1 MNLVRYTP
9 EQWSSVAEAI
19 HSEVFNE
26 FRGKEINRIDYV
38 LVVWHDSIPLGYMT
52 LRESD
57 SASIYIGYGGILPE
71 ARKNIRS
78 YGGYMMLLAYLKQ
91 RYDRATTLIENT
103 NIEML
108 RLAFKAGFIVTG
120 LKAFKE
126 YIFLELTLEWG
137 EHGSK

>member
-1 MNLVRYTP
+1 VNLVRYTP

>member
-91 RYDRATTLIENT
+91 RYDRATTLIEYT

>member
-1 MNLVRYTP
+1 MNIVRYTP
-9 EQWSSVAEAI
+9 EEWQSVAEAI

-38 LVVWHDSIPLGYMT
+38 LVVWNEMEPLGYMT

-57 SASIYIGYGGILPE
+57 SASVYIGYGGILPN

-78 YGGYMMLLAYLKQ
+78 YGGYLMLLAYLKNK
-91 RYDRATTLIENT
+91 YERATTLIENT

-108 RLAFKAGFIVTG
+108 RLAFKVGFIVTG

-126 YIFLELTLEWG
+126 HIFLELTIEWG
-137 EHGSK
+137 EHGSN